1 MSAEDAFHESWEILA
16 AREFYRAWIVIIMS
30 LPLEVTDLVKTYRYK
45 GRETPAI
52 SNFTF
57 NVPRSMVFSLL
68 GRNGSG
74 KTTFVKIAT
83 TQLEQDSGTVR
94 LFGRDIR
101 ENERE
106 IRTLT
111 SLVPQESRPFPHL
124 TPWEHVYYYQRML
137 GNTREGAKNSTSIV
151 CDLLDMNYFAN
162 KECVNLSGGQ
172 KQLTMVAIALSAEAE
187 IYFLDE
193 PTIGLDVIT
202 RRKVWD
208 AIEKYR
214 KMGKTII
221 LTTHYLDEASAL
233 SDEIAIVSYGKL
245 VKQGTLQGL
254 RGSLRHNTRIFLP
267 GISDEENYTKYGEVH
282 TLPDG
287 LLLYTDQDNVKDIM
301 TSEMMTR
308 GRVEVGPVGLDDVFI
323 RLVGEDIGDA

>member
-1 MSAEDAFHESWEILA
+1 MP
-16 AREFYRAWIVIIMS
+16 V
-30 LPLEVTDLVKTYRYK
+30 PLESVGLRKTYRYK
-45 GRETPAI
+45 GKENLAI

-57 NVPRSMVFSLL
+57 NVERNMIFSLL

-94 LFGRDIR
+94 LFGKDIR
-101 ENERE
+101 DDAEE
-106 IRTLT
+106 IRSMT

-137 GNTREGAKNSTSIV
+137 GNTREGAKDSTDYV
-151 CDLLDMNYFAN
+151 CSLLDMDYFAK

-172 KQLTMVAIALSAEAE
+172 KQLTMVAISLSADAR

-202 RRKVWD
+202 RRKVWE
-208 AIEKYR
+208 AIIKY
-214 KMGKTII
+214 KGKGKTII

-233 SDEIAIVSYGKL
+233 SDEIAIVSYGNL
-245 VKQGTLQGL
+245 VKQGTLEGL
-254 RGSLRHNTRIFLP
+254 RSALSHDTRVFLP
-267 GISDEENYTKYGEVH
+267 GVKYSESYAKFGEAQE
-282 TLPDG
+282 LDNG
-287 LLLYTDQDNVKDIM
+287 LLLYTDRDSIEDLLSGNMISKSRI
-301 TSEMMTR
+301 
-308 GRVEVGPVGLDDVFI
+308 EVGPVGLDDVFI
-323 RLVGEDIGDA
+323 SLVGEQIEGE

>member
-1 MSAEDAFHESWEILA
+1 MSI
-16 AREFYRAWIVIIMS
+16 
-30 LPLEVTDLVKTYRYK
+30 PLESIELRKTYRYRR
-45 GRETPAI
+45 RETPAI

-57 NVPRSMVFSLL
+57 RVERNMIFSIL

-83 TQLEQDSGTVR
+83 TQLEQDGGTVK

-101 ENERE
+101 TDADE
-106 IRTLT
+106 IRSMT

-137 GNTREGAKNSTSIV
+137 GNTREGAKDSTEHV
-151 CDLLDMNYFAN
+151 CELLDMNYFAK

-172 KQLTMVAIALSAEAE
+172 KQLTMVAISLSADAQ

-193 PTIGLDVIT
+193 PTIGLDIIT

-208 AIEKYR
+208 AILEYKEKGR
-214 KMGKTII
+214 TII

-233 SDEIAIVSYGKL
+233 SDEIAIVSYGHL
-245 VKQGTLQGL
+245 VKQGTLENL
-254 RGSLRHNTRIFLP
+254 RASLSHDTRVFLP
-267 GISDEENYTKYGEVH
+267 GVKNSASYSRFGEVQE
-282 TLPDG
+282 LPSG
-287 LLLYTDQDNVKDIM
+287 IVLYTD
-301 TSEMMTR
+301 R
-308 GRVEVGPVGLDDVFI
+308 GSVDELLSGNMISKSRIEVGPVGLDDVFI
-323 RLVGEDIGDA
+323 SLVGEEIEGE

>member
-1 MSAEDAFHESWEILA
+1 MP
-16 AREFYRAWIVIIMS
+16 V
-30 LPLEVTDLVKTYRYK
+30 PLESIGLRKTYRYK
-45 GRETPAI
+45 GKENLAI

-57 NVPRSMVFSLL
+57 NVERNMIFSLL

-94 LFGRDIR
+94 LFGKDIR
-101 ENERE
+101 DDAEE
-106 IRTLT
+106 IRSMT

-137 GNTREGAKNSTSIV
+137 GNTREGAKDSTDYV
-151 CDLLDMNYFAN
+151 CSLLDMDYFAK

-172 KQLTMVAIALSAEAE
+172 KQLTMVAISLSADAR

-202 RRKVWD
+202 RRKVWE
-208 AIEKYR
+208 AIIKY
-214 KMGKTII
+214 KGKGKTII

-233 SDEIAIVSYGKL
+233 SDEIAIVSYGNL
-245 VKQGTLQGL
+245 VKQGTLEGL
-254 RGSLRHNTRIFLP
+254 RSALSHDTRVFLP
-267 GISDEENYTKYGEVH
+267 GVKYSESYAKFGEAQE
-282 TLPDG
+282 LDNG
-287 LLLYTDQDNVKDIM
+287 LLLYTDRDSIEDLLSGNMISKSRI
-301 TSEMMTR
+301 
-308 GRVEVGPVGLDDVFI
+308 EVGPVGLDDVFI
-323 RLVGEDIGDA
+323 SLVGEQIEGE

>member
-1 MSAEDAFHESWEILA
+1 MKMS
-16 AREFYRAWIVIIMS
+16 V
-30 LPLEVTDLVKTYRYK
+30 PLESINLRKVYKYK
-45 GRETPAI
+45 GKENLAI

-57 NVPRSMVFSLL
+57 TVDTNKIFSML

-83 TQLEQDSGTVR
+83 TQLEQDEGTVT
-94 LFGRDIR
+94 LFGKDIR
-101 ENERE
+101 NDENE
-106 IRTLT
+106 IRSMT

-137 GNTREGAKNSTSIV
+137 GSNREAAKDSTDYV
-151 CDLLDMNYFAN
+151 CDLLDMDYFAK

-172 KQLTMVAIALSAEAE
+172 KQLTMVAIALSADAR

-202 RRKVWD
+202 RRKVWE
-208 AIEKYR
+208 AILKFKER
-214 KMGKTII
+214 GKTII

-245 VKQGTLQGL
+245 VRQGTLESL
-254 RGSLRHNTRIFLP
+254 RSSLRHDTRVFLP
-267 GISDEENYTKYGEVH
+267 GVKFDSTYNKFGVAQELQN
-282 TLPDG
+282 G
-287 LLLYTDQDNVKDIM
+287 LLLYTDHDSVDELISGNLMGKN
-301 TSEMMTR
+301 
-308 GRVEVGPVGLDDVFI
+308 RVEIGPVGLDDVFI
-323 RLVGEDIGDA
+323 SLVGEDIGEE

>member
-1 MSAEDAFHESWEILA
+1 MA
-16 AREFYRAWIVIIMS
+16 V
-30 LPLEVTDLVKTYRYK
+30 PLESINLRKVYRYK
-45 GRETPAI
+45 GKENLAI

-57 NVPRSMVFSLL
+57 TVDRNMIFSLL

-83 TQLEQDSGTVR
+83 TQLQQDQGTVK
-94 LFGRDIR
+94 LFGKDIR
-101 ENERE
+101 NDENE
-106 IRTLT
+106 IRSLT

-137 GNTREGAKNSTSIV
+137 GNTREGAKDNTDYV
-151 CDLLDMNYFAN
+151 CDLLDMNYFSG

-172 KQLTMVAIALSAEAE
+172 KQLTMVAIALSAEAQ

-202 RRKVWD
+202 RRKVWE
-208 AIEKYR
+208 AILKFKEK
-214 KMGKTII
+214 GKTII

-245 VKQGTLQGL
+245 VKQGTLDSL
-254 RGSLRHNTRIFLP
+254 RGSLRHDTRVFLP
-267 GISDEENYTKYGEVH
+267 GVRYDTSYSKYGVAREM
-282 TLPDG
+282 PNG
-287 LLLYTDQDNVKDIM
+287 LLLYTDHGSVDDLVSRDLVGRN
-301 TSEMMTR
+301 
-308 GRVEVGPVGLDDVFI
+308 RVEIGPVGLDDVFI
-323 RLVGEDIGDA
+323 SLVGEDIGGE